1 MPLSER
7 MKLEQDKSRL
17 HDEMMNS
24 LVALRRAVSA
34 FHSLEDHYD
43 LSEQTIEAVDGWIER
58 IDYSLDDAGCLI
70 TELEDWAFDGDSYLL
85 IEEEN
90 YEDHKDKDEL

>member
-1 MPLSER
+1 MPLSETI
-7 MKLEQDKSRL
+7 KLEREKSRL

-43 LSEQTIEAVDGWIER
+43 LSEQTTDLVDDWVMK
-58 IDYSLDDAGCLI
+58 IDESLDDAGCLI
-70 TELEDWAFDGDSYLL
+70 TELEDWAFDGDSYRLMEDED
-85 IEEEN
+85 EEV
-90 YEDHKDKDEL
+90 

>member
-1 MPLSER
+1 MPVSER
-7 MKLEQDKSRL
+7 TKLEQEKSRL

-70 TELEDWAFDGDSYLL
+70 TELEDWAFDGDSYRLMEDED
-85 IEEEN
+85 EEV
-90 YEDHKDKDEL
+90 

>member
-7 MKLEQDKSRL
+7 TKLEQEKSVYHDKMKEAWYDLSRA
-17 HDEMMNS
+17 MK
-24 LVALRRAVSA
+24 R
-34 FHSLEDHYD
+34 FHELEEYYD
-43 LSEQTIEAVDGWIER
+43 LSEQTIESVDDWVDR
-58 IDYSLDDAGCLI
+58 ICKSLDDVYYMI
-70 TELEDWAFDGDSYLL
+70 EELEDWAFDGDSYLL